1 LLSDLKIVVIF
12 LIYVYTLILRY
23 PKIIKLITFSLRK
36 SPVMKRLDIIIPHER
51 LSEVNNILHKH
62 KVGGITFYDIKGRGR
77 AKQEPVA
84 VGRGV
89 MRYVPE
95 FGSRTKIEV
104 LVTDSL
110 SNQIIDDLLK
120 EISTGSSSDGKIFVY
135 DVAEAYDIGSKESS
149 DIAL

>member
-1 LLSDLKIVVIF
+1 
-12 LIYVYTLILRY
+12 
-23 PKIIKLITFSLRK
+23 
-36 SPVMKRLDIIIPHER
+36 MKRLDIIIPHER
-51 LSEVNNILHKH
+51 LSEVNDILHKH

-104 LVTDSL
+104 LVNDSL
-110 SNQIIDDLLK
+110 SKEIIDDLLK
-120 EISTGSSSDGKIFVY
+120 TISTGSTSDGKIFVY
-135 DVAEAYDIGSKESS
+135 DVAEAYDIGSKESGDS
-149 DIAL
+149 AL

>member
-1 LLSDLKIVVIF
+1 
-12 LIYVYTLILRY
+12 
-23 PKIIKLITFSLRK
+23 
-36 SPVMKRLDIIIPHER
+36 MKRLDIIIPHER
-51 LSEVNNILHKH
+51 LSEVNDILHKH

-104 LVTDSL
+104 LVKDSL
-110 SNQIIDDLLK
+110 SKEIIDDLLK
-120 EISTGSSSDGKIFVY
+120 KISTGSTSDGKIFVY
-135 DVAEAYDIGSKESS
+135 NVAEAYDIGSKESGDS
-149 DIAL
+149 AL

>member
-1 LLSDLKIVVIF
+1 
-12 LIYVYTLILRY
+12 
-23 PKIIKLITFSLRK
+23 
-36 SPVMKRLDIIIPHER
+36 MKRLDIIIPHER

-149 DIAL
+149 DTAL

>member
-1 LLSDLKIVVIF
+1 
-12 LIYVYTLILRY
+12 
-23 PKIIKLITFSLRK
+23 
-36 SPVMKRLDIIIPHER
+36 MKRLDIIIPHER
-51 LSEVNNILHKH
+51 LSEVNDILHKH

-104 LVTDSL
+104 LVKDSL
-110 SNQIIDDLLK
+110 SKVIIEDLLK
-120 EISTGSSSDGKIFVY
+120 KISTGSTSDGKIFVY
-135 DVAEAYDIGSKESS
+135 DVVEAYDIGSKESNDS
-149 DIAL
+149 AL

>member
-1 LLSDLKIVVIF
+1 
-12 LIYVYTLILRY
+12 
-23 PKIIKLITFSLRK
+23 
-36 SPVMKRLDIIIPHER
+36 MKRLDIIIPHER
-51 LSEVNNILHKH
+51 LSEVNDILHKH

-95 FGSRTKIEV
+95 FGSRTQREV